1 MFGMSLADICGS
13 IGMAL
18 TSLPMPSYMPNE
30 EIYGYRWAGTRLGNT
45 YTCDAQG
52 FFVSFGM
59 SGMFNYNAMLCV
71 YYACAVAFTMRERDI
86 KKYVEP
92 FIHGIPVIGGIVN
105 GFLPILNKMYN
116 PGKYAWCG
124 PIPYPDA
131 CTSQEGVECIRGSAK
146 ANKDHNDFTSY
157 LIMLF
162 FFIIVSSLVMVV
174 WKVISTQRVMTHISK
189 LYGKRGFE
197 DMQKILKKHANTKA
211 VLIQAVSYIGAFLL
225 SLLPPLLM
233 LIGSGGL
240 PSKTITE
247 FEKLSLVLLPL
258 QGFFNGIIFISHKV
272 YNYRRAH
279 SDTSICHVLSLL
291 LTTSTHDPLFI
302 SRISVIKQD
311 ELEEEQEE
319 IENNDVDYD
328 MNAPEET
335 KERKLVY
342 EFRIQDESNEEC
354 FIQIGGGY
362 DMDNETETMNHFS
375 GDRSRSNE
383 GTIDFLQSSDLT
395 STNGASDGVGESC
408 GAFSRGRDEESYDFC
423 HDRMSNSSRY
433 TGTSLWNVGSS
444 FEEKSAQEEEPRRK
458 SYYKD
463 L

>member
-1 MFGMSLADICGS
+1 
-13 IGMAL
+13 MAL
-18 TSLPMPSYMPNE
+18 TSLPMPSYMPKE
-30 EIYGYRWAGTRLGNT
+30 EIFGYSWAGTRLGNE
-45 YTCDAQG
+45 YTCNAQG

-59 SGMFNYNAMLCV
+59 AGMFNYNAMLCV

-92 FIHGIPVIGGIVN
+92 VIHGIPVIGGIVN
-105 GFLPILNKMYN
+105 GFLPMLNEMYN

-131 CTSQEGVECIRGSAK
+131 CTDKNLEVECIRGSAK

-162 FFIIVSSLVMVV
+162 FFIIVLSLVMVV
-174 WKVISTQRVMTHISK
+174 WKVIATQRLMTHISK
-189 LYGKRGFE
+189 LYGKRGFK

-211 VLIQAVSYIGAFLL
+211 VLIQAISYIAAFLL

-233 LIGSGGL
+233 LIGAGGGI
-240 PSKTITE
+240 PTKTKTE

-258 QGFFNGIIFISHKV
+258 QGFFNGVIFISHKV
-272 YNYRRAH
+272 YNYRRTH
-279 SDTSICHVLSLL
+279 SDTSICHILRLL

-311 ELEEEQEE
+311 ELEEELK
-319 IENNDVDYD
+319 ENDNHVP
-328 MNAPEET
+328 NN
-335 KERKLVY
+335 KVVERKVVY
-342 EFRIQDESNEEC
+342 EFRIQDESNEEL
-354 FIQIGGGY
+354 FIHLGGGTEL
-362 DMDNETETMNHFS
+362 DNDTETINHYS

-383 GTIDFLQSSDLT
+383 GTADFYPLSDMMT
-395 STNGASDGVGESC
+395 STGASEDGAKSAC
-408 GAFSRGRDEESYDFC
+408 GAFPVDIDGGSYDF
-423 HDRMSNSSRY
+423 SNGDFSNGRLSHFSRG

-444 FEEKSAQEEEPRRK
+444 FEENTVDEEQVPQKK
-458 SYYKD
+458 SYYQNCNFSKINHT
-463 L
+463 